1 MGVVL
6 KGSGWRRIRR
16 RDQTKSRKRQENVEE
31 KNRKQKM
38 KRLSVLTSWR
48 DLLRTMGRGERER
61 ERWIERARR
70 VAFPI
75 SRY

>member
-1 MGVVL
+1 M

-48 DLLRTMGRGERER
+48 DLLRTMWEGGRETERER
-61 ERWIERARR
+61 
-70 VAFPI
+70 
-75 SRY
+75 SREKYSTKSSS

>member
-1 MGVVL
+1 M

-48 DLLRTMGRGERER
+48 DLLRTMRGGGGRER
-61 ERWIERARR
+61 ER
-70 VAFPI
+70 
-75 SRY
+75 

>member
-1 MGVVL
+1 M

-48 DLLRTMGRGERER
+48 DLLRTMRGGGERER